1 MTDKTRSLPLYI
13 GLFLVS
19 AAILHLEILQTRI
32 FSVMLWHHVTYLVVT
47 FTLLGFGAA
56 GAFVAVR
63 PSVLKGDLALKLTVH
78 AALFAIT
85 TVGAF
90 ATLSLIDL
98 DTVNL
103 LQNKIQYFLLFVYYL
118 YLIVPYFFGGLVI
131 VMLLSAMAKDV
142 NRLYFTNLVGS
153 GVGCLVFLP
162 VIGPA
167 EGSGSIMVVVA
178 ITLVGAFCFSLA
190 RARRGAA
197 TVVSGLLIIAAIAGF
212 FAADAIIPIEAAPSK
227 VMSINVNKY
236 GGKIAA
242 TKWDPLCR
250 VDVVQGSKGGHLIYQ
265 DGDAPTALMNW
276 RPGMELPFDHYS
288 LSYVNFEKPKVLI
301 IGVGGGQDI
310 VTALNRGASSI
321 TAAEINPSIYELMT
335 NEFAEYSSN
344 LYTDSGAEVVVA
356 EGRSFLRRS
365 EETYDIIQMTGT
377 DTYSALSSGS
387 FVLSESYLYTL
398 DAFDDYLSHLSDDGV
413 VGILRFRFYP
423 PRECHRLLAIG
434 AEALKRHGVKEPSKH
449 IVVVSYH
456 REIRGFEEYEG
467 AQIAYAI
474 MLFKMRPFTDTEI
487 SLYEKFCTF
496 LETQSGGYTLS
507 YAPGIGG
514 EKDIVDLLTA
524 ADVGAEEAFYANSRY
539 DITPV
544 SDDKPFFFAYHKWAT
559 VFDKITSPDYHGVI
573 GEDPVGLYILMSVL
587 IESIVLVALLILV
600 PLVIFRRK
608 GLKVPFSGR
617 ILFYFLCLGVCY
629 LFIEIACMQKFILFL
644 GHPTYSLSIVLFS
657 FLVFSGFGSFFG
669 QRFKDNPNQGI
680 GLAVLMIAI
689 FLVLYQ
695 FLLPEI
701 FAYALRLETPVR
713 MAISVVL
720 LGPLA
725 FFMGMP
731 FPLGIRVIDAKAP
744 ESVPWAFGINGGASV
759 ISSVASV
766 VLAMAAGFTTV
777 FLVAGVLYLMAWFFF
792 RKLSLATR

>member
-1 MTDKTRSLPLYI
+1 M
-13 GLFLVS
+13 S

-63 PSVLKGDLALKLTVH
+63 PSMLKGDLPLKLTVH
-78 AALFAIT
+78 TALFGIT

-90 ATLSLIDL
+90 ATLSLLEL

-103 LQNKIQYFLLFVYYL
+103 LQNKFQYFLLFVYYL
-118 YLIVPYFFGGLVI
+118 YLIVPYFFGGLVV

-167 EGSGSIMVVVA
+167 GGSGSIMVVVA
-178 ITLVGAFCFSLA
+178 ITLFGAFSFSLA
-190 RARRGAA
+190 RERRGMA
-197 TVVSGLLIIAAIAGF
+197 TMVSGLLIIAAISGY
-212 FAADAIIPIEAAPSK
+212 FAADKIIPIEAAPSK

-236 GGKIAA
+236 GGQIAA

-250 VDVVQGSKGGHLIYQ
+250 VDVVRGSKGGHLIYQ
-265 DGDAPTALMNW
+265 DGDAPTALIDWHPDMQ
-276 RPGMELPFDHYS
+276 LPFDHYS

-335 NEFAEYSSN
+335 NEFGDYTSN
-344 LYTDSGAEVVVA
+344 LYTDSGADVVIA

-398 DAFDDYLSHLSDDGV
+398 DAFDDYLGHLSENGV

-423 PRECHRLLAIG
+423 PRECLRLLAIG
-434 AEALKRHGVKEPSKH
+434 AEALKRHGVEEPSKH

-456 REIRGFEEYEG
+456 RELKGFEEYED
-467 AQIAYAI
+467 AKIAYAI
-474 MLFKMRPFTDTEI
+474 MLFKMRPFTATEI
-487 SLYEKFCTF
+487 TLYEKFCTF
-496 LETQSGGYTLS
+496 LQTQSGGYTLS

-514 EKDIVDLLTA
+514 EKEIVDLLTA
-524 ADVGAEEAFYANSRY
+524 ADLGAQEAYYAHYRY
-539 DITPV
+539 DISPV
-544 SDDKPFFFAYHKWAT
+544 SDDKPFFFAYHKWGT
-559 VFDKITSPDYHGVI
+559 VFDKITAPDYRGVI
-573 GEDPVGLYILMSVL
+573 GEDPVGLYILLSVL
-587 IESIVLVALLILV
+587 VESIVLVALLILV
-600 PLVIFRRK
+600 PLVLFRRK
-608 GLKVPFSGR
+608 GLVVPCSGR
-617 ILFYFLCLGVCY
+617 IMFYFFCLGVSY

-657 FLVFSGFGSFFG
+657 FLLFSGFGSFFG
-669 QRFKDNPNQGI
+669 QRFKDNPSRGI
-680 GLAVLMIAI
+680 GLAVFMIAV

-695 FLLPEI
+695 FLLPEV
-701 FAYALRLETPVR
+701 FGYALRLDAPVR

-720 LGPLA
+720 LAPLA
-725 FFMGMP
+725 FFMGIP
-731 FPLGIRVIDAKAP
+731 FPLGIRVIDRHAP

-759 ISSVASV
+759 ISSVVSV

-777 FLVAGVLYLMAWFFF
+777 FLIAGALYIMGWFFF
-792 RKLSLATR
+792 RKLSLNTT